1 MSLRDRVAADYEA
14 SFGFVPEAVARRL
27 RVWDEFDPAT
37 IEHVEAIRRIGTA
50 PSAIDAKTALEYGMV
65 NEVLPSDRL
74 LARAWKLADHI
85 MTQPRTTR
93 RLTTQIVRRPWR
105 QRRPMPHGSREHPA
119 RERSRRCRA
128 RTLDPAF
135 LTGV

>member
-50 PSAIDAKTALEYGMV
+50 PSAIDAKTAQLVTFGI
-65 NEVLPSDRL
+65 L
-74 LARAWKLADHI
+74 LAQNNAGAKNHALAAQRLGATKAELGEI
-85 MTQPRTTR
+85 AAIAFVNAGLGALNLAAETIESLYPAEPR
-93 RLTTQIVRRPWR
+93 
-105 QRRPMPHGSREHPA
+105 
-119 RERSRRCRA
+119 
-128 RTLDPAF
+128 
-135 LTGV
+135 